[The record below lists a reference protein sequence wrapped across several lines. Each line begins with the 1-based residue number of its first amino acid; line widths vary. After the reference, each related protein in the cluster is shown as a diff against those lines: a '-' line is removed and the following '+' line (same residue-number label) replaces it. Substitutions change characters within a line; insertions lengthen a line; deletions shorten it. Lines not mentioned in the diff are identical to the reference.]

1 MWKILLLLCTTAL
14 CAAVPAVQAQ
24 TPDVDAVKE
33 TINTMF
39 DGMRAADSAMVAS
52 AFIKDA
58 PMHTI
63 FTNQAG
69 EVVRAIGSLNQF
81 LNAVGTPHE
90 EVWDEHI
97 LSFNVQ
103 IDGDLASVWT
113 PYKFYLGER
122 FSHCGVNSFQMAKLS
137 GEWKII
143 YIVDTRRGTDC
154 PE

>member
-1 MWKILLLLCTTAL
+1 MKKSLLNLCVATL
-14 CAAVPAVQAQ
+14 CAIAPSIQAQ
-24 TPDVDAVKE
+24 TADVEAVKE

-52 AFIKDA
+52 AFVKDA
-58 PMHTI
+58 PMHTVY
-63 FTNQAG
+63 TNQAG
-69 EVVRAIGSLNQF
+69 EVVRAIGSLDQF

-97 LSFNVQ
+97 LSYNVQ

-113 PYKFYLGER
+113 PYKFYLGKR
-122 FSHCGVNSFQMAKLS
+122 FSHCGVNSFQMAKLAE
-137 GEWKII
+137 EWKII
-143 YIVDTRRGTDC
+143 YIVDTRRGNDC